1 MEAAAAWGKVLIPLG
16 VKYDFTRPKG
26 APKPPEKPTERRLG
40 YVPSEW
46 KGLLDKDAY
55 ASALRFVKEGGD
67 LAGDAGFDHAYPKL
81 LKAALLERI
90 NDAKADLARLGA
102 VTTAVPL
109 DTQEELAKAHNLAL
123 TITRENLGT
132 VAKDALEHIA
142 QAHRKYRSSPRWRH
156 VFNNEREE
164 VADLLEA
171 CTPDEPRHKW
181 LVDSGVDPQK
191 LDGLCKGLDLDALH
205 TEIEPRKFEAAQQ
218 RSSAVRYSLESL
230 KENARLAAAKGAAS
244 AKERDLIMAE
254 VERIQSTG
262 RYWTEGNPLHA
273 PLSEQGR
280 AIDARLRANRD
291 ALKPK
296 PATAPEDGKPK
307 ATAPAPARAP
317 EDGPAQQPKP
327 RAAQG
332 GSGVSADE
340 FIDRLEEDSA
350 QNLAISPTQPDDLKA
365 LAGAMRAAKGKQRWT
380 FASSRE
386 LEEAA
391 TKLAHLI
398 NVAKA
403 YYWQR
408 KPLRQPNNPFSGLSD
423 KVWNKAVY
431 NKTALSSLWFAGL
444 AVVQAPQDEVSKKI
458 ADALELGSI
467 DGSKTAWSFA
477 PHGHWPILTNA
488 QVHSSEL
495 YRISPQDAAALTDA
509 KRLHTAPPKPA
520 PSALEDEFAEL
531 AELVGG
537 KAGQLAKEAA
547 AQLRAATAAKEAA
560 ALLRGAGLDDLAGG
574 FADLAKMMS

>member
-1 MEAAAAWGKVLIPLG
+1 MSQ
-16 VKYDFTRPKG
+16 F
-26 APKPPEKPTERRLG
+26 
-40 YVPSEW
+40 
-46 KGLLDKDAY
+46 
-55 ASALRFVKEGGD
+55 
-67 LAGDAGFDHAYPKL
+67 
-81 LKAALLERI
+81 
-90 NDAKADLARLGA
+90 
-102 VTTAVPL
+102 
-109 DTQEELAKAHNLAL
+109 
-123 TITRENLGT
+123 
-132 VAKDALEHIA
+132 
-142 QAHRKYRSSPRWRH
+142 
-156 VFNNEREE
+156 
-164 VADLLEA
+164 
-171 CTPDEPRHKW
+171 
-181 LVDSGVDPQK
+181 
-191 LDGLCKGLDLDALH
+191 
-205 TEIEPRKFEAAQQ
+205 
-218 RSSAVRYSLESL
+218 
-230 KENARLAAAKGAAS
+230 
-244 AKERDLIMAE
+244 
-254 VERIQSTG
+254 
-262 RYWTEGNPLHA
+262 
-273 PLSEQGR
+273 
-280 AIDARLRANRD
+280 
-291 ALKPK
+291 
-296 PATAPEDGKPK
+296 GKPK